1 MVKMDHGHRVMED
14 LFLEVVVVS
23 MKFISEEYYNLN
35 DTAKDDVQE
44 LAEHL
49 VQYSV
54 LLDRDEN
61 LIQGLQ
67 VLAQSI
73 LSERETR
80 ERMQRRRGRPEKE
93 IGEPQ
98 LQYLMDHGFKIKDV
112 SAMFGCSRR
121 TITRRLNK
129 FNIFPETTKFVSIND
144 SQLDALVEEIGL
156 LFPRCGE
163 KLISG
168 RLRTKGVV
176 IQRQRIR
183 DSMKRVNP
191 TMVQMRTRGVLHRRK
206 YSVPSPNAL
215 WHIDGNHKLIRWRI
229 VVHGG
234 IDGYSRLIVFLKA
247 SPNKLF

>member
-1 MVKMDHGHRVMED
+1 MED

-121 TITRRLNK
+121 TIK
-129 FNIFPETTKFVSIND
+129 
-144 SQLDALVEEIGL
+144 QDA
-156 LFPRCGE
+156 
-163 KLISG
+163 
-168 RLRTKGVV
+168 
-176 IQRQRIR
+176 
-183 DSMKRVNP
+183 
-191 TMVQMRTRGVLHRRK
+191 
-206 YSVPSPNAL
+206 
-215 WHIDGNHKLIRWRI
+215 
-229 VVHGG
+229 
-234 IDGYSRLIVFLKA
+234 
-247 SPNKLF
+247 